1 VERETNDLFFL
12 TKYLYKVGNCYW
24 GASTLQRKIF
34 IKKETK
40 PAYAGEESKTRRR
53 IVKLLKIEGSLDS
66 ATLAE
71 RIGVSTMAIR
81 QHLYILQD
89 QKMVMAKERP
99 VPVGRPAKYW
109 ELTRQSDRLF
119 PDAYAK
125 LSVSLID
132 SLNDAFGA
140 EGLQRIL
147 ERRTA
152 RQRASYSARI
162 SSSIPLRKK
171 LEKLAEIRSEEGY
184 MAEVRSENTGQYL
197 FIENHCPI
205 CAAAS
210 SCKGLCAN
218 ELALFR
224 SILGPDALVERV
236 EHILAGER
244 RCAYRMKNRL
254 TRKSTL

>member
-1 VERETNDLFFL
+1 VCDEWSFFL
-12 TKYLYKVGNCYW
+12 TKYLYKVAIVIMG
-24 GASTLQRKIF
+24 GSTLQRKIF
-34 IKKETK
+34 IKKRTE
-40 PAYAGEESKTRRR
+40 PAHAGEDSKTRRR
-53 IVKLLKIEGSLDS
+53 IVKLLKTEGPLDS
-66 ATLAE
+66 ATLAK

-99 VPVGRPAKYW
+99 VPLGRPAKYW
-109 ELTRQSDRLF
+109 QLTRQADRLF
-119 PDAYAK
+119 PDAYAE

-132 SLNDAFGA
+132 SLNDTFGA

-147 ERRTA
+147 ERRAA

-162 SSSIPLRKK
+162 SSSMPLRRK
-171 LEKLAEIRSEEGY
+171 LQKLAVIRTEEGY
-184 MAEVRSENTGQYL
+184 MAEVHSEGTGQYL
-197 FIENHCPI
+197 FVENHCPI

-210 SCKGLCAN
+210 ICNGLCAN

-224 SILGPDALVERV
+224 SILGPNATVERV

-244 RCAYRMKNRL
+244 RCAYRIRNR
-254 TRKSTL
+254 